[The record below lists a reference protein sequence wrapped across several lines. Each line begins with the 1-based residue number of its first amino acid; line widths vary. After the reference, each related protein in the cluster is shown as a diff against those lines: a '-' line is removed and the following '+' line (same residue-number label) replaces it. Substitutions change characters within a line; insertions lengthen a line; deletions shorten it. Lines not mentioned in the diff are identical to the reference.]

1 MKHRTQA
8 APPRQP
14 RISKKGLPPGTH
26 IYTGK
31 HFTHAPEIE
40 VFTFNPDKCE
50 VSQPLFTEL
59 GQGEDGQ
66 VRWININ
73 GINHTEAV
81 TTICRLYD
89 VHYLYQEDILN
100 IFQRPKAEL
109 EDNYIFLTF
118 KSLEWESTP
127 GHVTEEQISL
137 ILAENATI
145 SFQEKPGDH
154 FGYLREKLTADLS
167 VIRTRKA
174 DYLFYRLLDITV
186 DSYFE
191 LLEKMG
197 VILEDL
203 ENKIL
208 EKPSSAL
215 LQEIQRNRK
224 DLMTIRKN
232 IYPMRDLLSKVINSE
247 HPLISDATVKYFR
260 DVQDH
265 TIQIIET
272 LETFREMNLSLKDA
286 YLNAMSHEMNKIMK
300 VLTIISTLFIPL
312 TFIAGVYGMNF
323 KYMPEL
329 EWAHGY
335 YFTWGIMVTV
345 VVSLIIWFRRKSWF

>member
-1 MKHRTQA
+1 M
-8 APPRQP
+8 
-14 RISKKGLPPGTH
+14 PPGAH

-31 HFTHAPEIE
+31 HFTRTPDIE
-40 VFTFNPDKCE
+40 VYSFSPEKCE
-50 VSQPLFTEL
+50 VSQPSFSEL
-59 GQGEDGQ
+59 QQQTSGQI
-66 VRWININ
+66 RWININ

-81 TTICRLYD
+81 AAICKLFEVD
-89 VHYLYQEDILN
+89 YLYQEDILN

-118 KSLEWESTP
+118 KSLEWDP
-127 GHVTEEQISL
+127 VQRHVAEEQISL
-137 ILAENATI
+137 ILSKNATI

-154 FGYLREKLTADLS
+154 FDFLREKLKSDIS
-167 VIRTRKA
+167 VIRTKTS

-191 LLEKMG
+191 LLEKIG
-197 VILEDL
+197 ETLEVL
-203 ENKIL
+203 EINVL
-208 EKPSSAL
+208 EKPSPSVL
-215 LQEIQRNRK
+215 HEIQMNKK
-224 DLMTIRKN
+224 DLMTIRRN
-232 IYPMRDLLSKVINSE
+232 IYPMRDLLNKVINGE
-247 HPLISDATVKYFR
+247 HPLISDATLKYFR

-329 EWAHGY
+329 EWTHGY
-335 YFTWGIMVTV
+335 TLTWGIMLTV
-345 VVSLIIWFRRKSWF
+345 VISLIVWFRKKGWF